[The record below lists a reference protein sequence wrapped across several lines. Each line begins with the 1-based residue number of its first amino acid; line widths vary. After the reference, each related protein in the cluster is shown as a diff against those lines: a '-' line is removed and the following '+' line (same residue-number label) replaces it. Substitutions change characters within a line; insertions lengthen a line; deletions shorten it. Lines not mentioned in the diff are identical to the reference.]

1 MSIKNKFYSLKNFI
15 LKNKSIIIV
24 SIILVLS
31 MVSLIIQNSKESSA
45 ITINEE
51 ELQKEKYEGKIAVY
65 ISGEVKNPG
74 VYYIDEES
82 RVVDLID
89 LCGGFTQEADI
100 SDLNLA
106 EKLSDA
112 EKIDVPKI
120 ILESDQSINEENM
133 EESII
138 SNEEDN
144 TGLININTAS
154 KEELKELKGVGDT
167 LANNIIEYRSHTKF
181 ESIEDIL
188 NVSGIGDAKFEAIRE
203 YICVD

>member
-1 MSIKNKFYSLKNFI
+1 ML
-15 LKNKSIIIV
+15 
-24 SIILVLS
+24 
-31 MVSLIIQNSKESSA
+31 SLIIQNSKESSA

-89 LCGGFTQEADI
+89 VCGGFTQEADI

>member
-1 MSIKNKFYSLKNFI
+1 MSIKNKFYSIKNFI

-31 MVSLIIQNSKESSA
+31 VISLIIQNSKENSS

-89 LCGGFTQEADI
+89 LCGGFTNQADI
-100 SDLNLA
+100 SELNLA

-112 EKIDVPKI
+112 EKIDVPKL
-120 ILESDQSINEENM
+120 ILESEQNTSEENL
-133 EESII
+133 EENIL

-167 LANNIIEYRSHTKF
+167 LADNIIEYRNHTKF

-188 NVSGIGDAKFEAIRE
+188 NVSGIGEAKFEAIRE

>member
-1 MSIKNKFYSLKNFI
+1 M
-15 LKNKSIIIV
+15 
-24 SIILVLS
+24 
-31 MVSLIIQNSKESSA
+31 
-45 ITINEE
+45 
-51 ELQKEKYEGKIAVY
+51 
-65 ISGEVKNPG
+65 
-74 VYYIDEES
+74 
-82 RVVDLID
+82 VDLID
-89 LCGGFTQEADI
+89 VCGGFTQEADI